1 MSEWNV
7 STSPTTNL
15 TPVSLQLNAYMSSNV
30 VEIPLSSI
38 APKERA
44 IVHAVTPDVTHI
56 DTKLLFADLTPSIPA
71 PDDFPDG
78 GYGWVI
84 VLACSAIRYAVAVA
98 SA

>member
-1 MSEWNV
+1 
-7 STSPTTNL
+7 
-15 TPVSLQLNAYMSSNV
+15 MSSNV

-44 IVHAVTPDVTHI
+44 IVNAVTPDVTDI
-56 DTKLLFADLTPSIPA
+56 DMMLPFTDLAPARPA

>member
-1 MSEWNV
+1 MSEQSV
-7 STSPTTNL
+7 STNPTSNL
-15 TPVSLQLNAYMSSNV
+15 TVSLQLNADMSSNV
-30 VEIPLSSI
+30 VEIPLSTL

-44 IVHAVTPDVTHI
+44 IVNPATPDLTDI
-56 DTKLLFADLTPSIPA
+56 GIKLPLADLAPTRLA

-78 GYGWVI
+78 AYGWVI